1 MFPFMLSIE
10 TAGMGIQAS
19 ASSVLNATLG
29 KPLRQGGAHWYS
41 RGWSWALIAGRLSP
55 RGWGGGMERGVVKRG
70 KKLCVYYCSSL
81 LELFLFLTK
90 VIFIFTSSL
99 CS

>member
-1 MFPFMLSIE
+1 MFTFMLSME

-55 RGWGGGMERGVVKRG
+55 REGGGWSGGSSNGGRS
-70 KKLCVYYCSSL
+70 CVSIIVALY
-81 LELFLFLTK
+81 
-90 VIFIFTSSL
+90 
-99 CS
+99 